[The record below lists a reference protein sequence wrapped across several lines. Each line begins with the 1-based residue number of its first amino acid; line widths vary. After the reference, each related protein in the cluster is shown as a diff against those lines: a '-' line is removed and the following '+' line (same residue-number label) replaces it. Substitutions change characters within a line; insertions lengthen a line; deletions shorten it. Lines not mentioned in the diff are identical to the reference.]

1 MIRLP
6 PRSTRTDTLFP
17 YTTLFRSS
25 DLVVDYKGGKPVLR
39 SERVGRWGRASEA
52 SGRIGC
58 IANLAKRWCTVELSQ
73 FDTDPML
80 LNCMNGT
87 LRFIRPDGDA
97 PARVELKPHDRGDML
112 TKLTA
117 CDYDPE
123 AQADEWDKF
132 VLWAQPKDGRRRYL
146 QQWMGYNLT
155 GDTGEQIFHIWWGPT
170 AANGKS
176 TFGNACRDAIGD
188 YGDIINVE
196 TFLDRKSVV

>member
-1 MIRLP
+1 M
-6 PRSTRTDTLFP
+6 DT
-17 YTTLFRSS
+17 
-25 DLVVDYKGGKPVLR
+25 VVDYKGGKPVLR

-176 TFGNACRDAIGD
+176 TFGNAGRTRSA
-188 YGDIINVE
+188 
-196 TFLDRKSVV
+196 TRTTQARSKTSR

>member
-1 MIRLP
+1 
-6 PRSTRTDTLFP
+6 
-17 YTTLFRSS
+17 
-25 DLVVDYKGGKPVLR
+25 
-39 SERVGRWGRASEA
+39 
-52 SGRIGC
+52 
-58 IANLAKRWCTVELSQ
+58 
-73 FDTDPML
+73 ML

-155 GDTGEQIFHIWWGPT
+155 GDTGERSEEHTSELQSLMRISYAVFCLKKKK
-170 AANGKS
+170 NK
-176 TFGNACRDAIGD
+176 
-188 YGDIINVE
+188 
-196 TFLDRKSVV
+196 

>member
-1 MIRLP
+1 M
-6 PRSTRTDTLFP
+6 DT
-17 YTTLFRSS
+17 
-25 DLVVDYKGGKPVLR
+25 VVDYKGGKPVLR
-39 SERVGRWGRASEA
+39 SELIGRWGRASEA

-112 TKLTA
+112 TKLTE

-123 AQADEWDKF
+123 AQADEWDKS
-132 VLWAQPKDGRRRYL
+132 VQWAPPTAGRRRYL
-146 QQWMGYNLT
+146 QQWMGSNLT
-155 GDTGEQIFHIWWGPT
+155 GDQGEQLFLILWGPAVQHCQT
-170 AANGKS
+170 TDGKE
-176 TFGNACRDAIGD
+176 GQGWEGAHGP
-188 YGDIINVE
+188 
-196 TFLDRKSVV
+196 